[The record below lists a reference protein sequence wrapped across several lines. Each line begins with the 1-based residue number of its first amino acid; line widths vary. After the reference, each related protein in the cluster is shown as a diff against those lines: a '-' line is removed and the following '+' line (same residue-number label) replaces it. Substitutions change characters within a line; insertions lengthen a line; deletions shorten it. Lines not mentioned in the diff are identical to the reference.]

1 MMARI
6 ALIAELRGRHGHAS
20 SEVKHH
26 KTMHQRTR
34 LEDDFPHIV
43 FSQVARLH
51 CACDYIRRH
60 IRCGRPPSSEIVR
73 ILARTLAP
81 AEKHQ
86 LEQARMI
93 EGMVEESIENLE

>member
-1 MMARI
+1 MAVT
-6 ALIAELRGRHGHAS
+6 AELRGRHGHAS

-43 FSQVARLH
+43 FSQVTRLH
-51 CACDYIRRH
+51 CACDYIGRYV
-60 IRCGRPPSSEIVR
+60 RCGRAAGSEIVR

-81 AEKHQ
+81 GEKHQ
-86 LEQARMI
+86 FEEARVI
-93 EGMVEESIENLE
+93 EGVIEEDIEDL